1 MKKNNDELFLSKL
14 NIFYQTELAKKCNN
28 RMSVNY
34 FRGSSTFFV
43 SYAND
48 DDSDAFVGHFI
59 YHVDGEHDYYP
70 DTGKIKIEKGFCVI
84 GG

>member
-1 MKKNNDELFLSKL
+1 
-14 NIFYQTELAKKCNN
+14 
-28 RMSVNY
+28 MSVNY

-48 DDSDAFVGHFI
+48 DDTDAFSGHFI

-70 DTGKIKIEKGFCVI
+70 DTGKIKIEKSFCVI
-84 GG
+84 GVFTFQISQGYIYIYL

>member
-1 MKKNNDELFLSKL
+1 
-14 NIFYQTELAKKCNN
+14 
-28 RMSVNY
+28 MSVNY

-48 DDSDAFVGHFI
+48 DDTDAFSGHFI

-70 DTGKIKIEKGFCVI
+70 DTGKIKNRKEFLCNRWIKLVKDI
-84 GG
+84 YNTYIYI

>member
-1 MKKNNDELFLSKL
+1 
-14 NIFYQTELAKKCNN
+14 
-28 RMSVNY
+28 MSVNY

-70 DTGKIKIEKGFCVI
+70 DTGKIKIAKGFCVI
-84 GG
+84 GKWDIKTIQKTTILFTFQIR

>member
-1 MKKNNDELFLSKL
+1 MTKYFYL
-14 NIFYQTELAKKCNN
+14 NLIFFIKPNLRKKCNN